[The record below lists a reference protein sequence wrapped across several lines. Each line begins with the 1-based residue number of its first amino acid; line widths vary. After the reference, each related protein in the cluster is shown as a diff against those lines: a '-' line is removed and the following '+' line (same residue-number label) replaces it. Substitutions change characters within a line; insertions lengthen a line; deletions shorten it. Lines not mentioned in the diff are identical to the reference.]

1 MKMVKEVKKL
11 DEDTREAVGRVAA
24 GYKFV
29 VELAD
34 ELKEI
39 ELEKDTHKAVR
50 EVKQGLRI
58 LRWIGKAEKK
68 IDRSE
73 KKIIADLEELK
84 ELNLPMQLKTEDEN
98 LAEQLKVAESQLVKL
113 ASMFTG
119 KVKKELEE
127 IMTDEALLAEYEE
140 NFEMT
145 DKIHDHLK
153 ELFAETKSEVAKLQ
167 KWIGSTQ
174 QILRSIRGFAK
185 TLEKLSK

>member
-1 MKMVKEVKKL
+1 MVKEVKKL